1 MITKTITFSDRRV
14 NATSIK
20 ISNEGDNN
28 AERIKFVLPA
38 RLASAS
44 VFLFLS
50 IENHSDVVMLDD
62 ERTFTPERKHTQYP
76 GRWTAY
82 LEAQQDGDVV
92 WHSDPFGLIVG
103 DLPDTGERIEQ
114 AYPTAVEQAMK
125 AAAEAAKV
133 TGMTARAVEL
143 PAGAEPTADY
153 ADGVLT
159 IGIPLGGDV
168 SEAQVAQA
176 VADYLAAHPIK
187 ESDPTVP
194 AWAKA
199 EQKPSYTASEVGA
212 DPSGT
217 AAAQVAAHNTGPDTH
232 SDIRLLIQGLSDRLN
247 ALADSDDTTLD
258 QLSEV
263 VAYIKSNRDLISA
276 ITTDKVSVADII
288 DNLTTNVANKPLSA
302 AQGVALKAL
311 IDAITI
317 PEALPNP
324 NALTFTGAVTGS
336 YDGSSKMSARI
347 PQVVSWANKELFDKA
362 DLVDPGNLNSFVTVD
377 GVEYY
382 RYHAGGTYG
391 FTWNNPHPI
400 PGSVTITARGVSQ
413 YGGSGGTRLKTIYDD
428 GTYGPDLHIVV
439 SGESKTATVTTDA
452 SKTLAKITGNYDLE
466 NWVLLDMSV
475 MSIVANYN
483 VGVPLADSNVPGGI
497 KADPATETDTVPAKI
512 GADGKLYVPDMSGV
526 SGGTASGDY
535 IPVPSTAEVGQ
546 TIVVKAVDE
555 SGKPT
560 EWAAADMAS
569 GGGDNWK
576 LLVDFESTEEIA
588 ANTGMVFDTADDG
601 TPINAK
607 EIIIDWYCPA
617 ATGPAYATFKVNNV
631 QCTGYAQSAP
641 LYFWSG
647 VLINK
652 DAKAAAL
659 YFRPLN
665 DVCLLIS
672 DIKNASPEPIW
683 FAKSGAFK
691 AITSLQLTMF
701 GGTYPVGLKIK
712 ILGR

>member
-336 YDGSSKMSARI
+336 YDGSAKMSARI
-347 PQVVSWANKELFDKA
+347 PQVVSWANKELFNKD

-382 RYHAGGTYG
+382 RYHAGGTNG
-391 FTWNNPHPI
+391 FTWNNPYPL

-413 YGGSGGTRLKTIYDD
+413 YGGSRDTRLKTIYDD
-428 GTYGPDLHIVV
+428 GTYGPDLYIVV

-497 KADPATETDTVPAKI
+497 KADPATETDTVPARI
-512 GADGKLYVPDMSGV
+512 GADGKLYVPEMSGGG
-526 SGGTASGDY
+526 GGTASGDY
-535 IPVPSTAEVGQ
+535 IPIPQTAAVGQ
-546 TIVVKAVDE
+546 TIVVKSVDE
-555 SGKPT
+555 NGKPT
-560 EWAAADMAS
+560 DWAAADMEKPYSIISQGDISEDVSILEFTGIAGYDDFLFVGIMQAGNTSGVRLQFNGKLAS
-569 GGGDNWK
+569 VKFGSYFVHNHQKLAVAHLVIDRGLRIYFFDATSQEYNSPYNQDSCGNGVYGQTLSEDN
-576 LLVDFESTEEIA
+576 EI
-588 ANTGMVFDTADDG
+588 TSFGFLMDDG
-601 TPINAK
+601 KYIKAGSS
-607 EIIIDWYCPA
+607 Y
-617 ATGPAYATFKVNNV
+617 V
-631 QCTGYAQSAP
+631 
-641 LYFWSG
+641 LY
-647 VLINK
+647 
-652 DAKAAAL
+652 
-659 YFRPLN
+659 
-665 DVCLLIS
+665 
-672 DIKNASPEPIW
+672 
-683 FAKSGAFK
+683 
-691 AITSLQLTMF
+691 
-701 GGTYPVGLKIK
+701 
-712 ILGR
+712 GR